1 MRLPLAWMAL
11 VAMGCTAANPHFVA
25 SDGSV
30 VGGPDASADLAPT
43 GCSGDERSCLGLTAS
58 AFCEN
63 GAFTPDRTCP
73 SASSCARTYC
83 APPAQQLPTQVGQR
97 CDANGGAQQLQCSA
111 SPTAMLVCQPFV
123 DPDQHKLAFYCDAP
137 VGAGGAGVACTLGSA
152 CKTGFCG
159 ANGTCFSACQT
170 DFDCPPTATV
180 LTFHCQTVDLTVE
193 GVRQSQKSCVPN

>member
-1 MRLPLAWMAL
+1 MAL
-11 VAMGCTAANPHFVA
+11 VAMGCTTANPNFVA
-25 SDGSV
+25 SDGGV
-30 VGGPDASADLAPT
+30 RDLAVGAADLAPS

-73 SASSCARTYC
+73 SGSSCAQTYC
-83 APPAQQLPTQVGQR
+83 APPTEQLPTQVGQR
-97 CDANGGAQQLQCSA
+97 CDASGGAQQLQCSA

-123 DPDQHKLAFYCDAP
+123 DPSSHKLAFYCDAP
-137 VGAGGAGVACTLGSA
+137 VGAGGAGVSCTQGST
-152 CKTGFCG
+152 CKSGFCG

-170 DFDCPPTATV
+170 DFECPATSTV
-180 LTFHCQTVDLTVE
+180 LTFKCTTVDLTVE